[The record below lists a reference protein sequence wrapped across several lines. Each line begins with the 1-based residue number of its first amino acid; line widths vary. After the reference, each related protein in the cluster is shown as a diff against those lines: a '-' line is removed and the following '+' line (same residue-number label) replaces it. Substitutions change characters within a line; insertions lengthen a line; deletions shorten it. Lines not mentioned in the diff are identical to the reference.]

1 MVTKGIALLFGV
13 DMEHLAWLDSHY
25 RLSERF
31 GHRFVVFPAVAGGMQ
46 NEDAEGQF
54 FEVVLELK
62 AAVEG
67 EQNIEVSLRQLDKL
81 IVGGALPVGFAYRGD
96 LVSGQKVTDAGIQA
110 FV

>member
-81 IVGGALPVGFAYRGD
+81 IVGGALPVGFAYSSD
-96 LVSGQKVTDAGIQA
+96 FVCGQKVTDTGIQA